1 MQKHKLYT
9 LIDDTSNLWNSAI
22 FNRVIG
28 SPEEEKENKSL
39 KRGKGDKNILLHTFT
54 PKIEIILSKLD
65 WV

>member
-39 KRGKGDKNILLHTFT
+39 KRGKGDKIYCYILLL
-54 PKIEIILSKLD
+54 PKSKLF
-65 WV
+65 